1 MYVIQRVRG
10 RSNNTIGPWRQYAV
24 DVELDQKDALMLT
37 NGDSNLEPSGQELGA
52 SPPAGEAAH
61 GMSDQRIGKAETL
74 TIGGVPGGG
83 LANRRWG

>member
-1 MYVIQRVRG
+1 MAT
-10 RSNNTIGPWRQYAV
+10 NAV

-74 TIGGVPGGG
+74 TMGEFREEVLQTGGG
-83 LANRRWG
+83 GEAAEAERAKHKTG